1 MQDISVS
8 TLVEMTIGLAS
19 GLNNED
25 RFNKLLDAIR
35 KTIQCDSV
43 VLLSIHADTLTP
55 LAMQGLT
62 RDTLGRRF
70 DINEHP
76 RFGEICRSKTPI
88 RFDTTCPLPDPFD
101 GLLLDHDGDLPMHSC
116 MGLPLLFGDKL
127 LGILALDSLT
137 PNLFETIPDRS
148 LEVLSAIAASTL
160 KMAMTF
166 SQLEQQAKQSQRRLQ
181 ELNDEAWKREGGEI
195 IGSSQAMLNLKN
207 DIDIVA
213 PSDFNILIHGETGV
227 GKELVARTLHHQ
239 SSRKLQPLIYVNCAA
254 IPESL
259 VESELFGHV
268 KGAFTGADKTRLGK
282 FALADGGTLF
292 LDEIGELPLA
302 AQSKI
307 LRALQN
313 NEIQPVGQDRVHN
326 INVRVLAATNRDL
339 KEEVAQGRF
348 RADLYHRLT
357 VYPIEVPPLRK
368 REGDIALLSGF
379 FLEQARR
386 KLGIVQLKMGQ
397 EALHY
402 ISLYDW
408 PGNVRELEHVIN
420 RAALKA
426 RARNQHRKVI
436 SVTHED
442 IGELD
447 RSINIENA
455 LDINR
460 SLELNSPLELD
471 SALNH
476 EQQRRQ
482 SQTPST
488 SGNKTMSLRD
498 ATDEYQRK
506 LITSALET
514 SDFNWAK
521 ASRLL
526 KTDRANLTR
535 LAKRLGITVS
545 KAHKIHF

>member
-1 MQDISVS
+1 MQDISAS

-19 GLNNED
+19 GLNDED

-43 VLLSIHADTLTP
+43 ALLSIQGDTLTP
-55 LAMQGLT
+55 LAIQGLT

-70 DINEHP
+70 IVHEHP
-76 RFGEICRSKTPI
+76 RFEQICLSKAPV
-88 RFDTTCPLPDPFD
+88 RFDASSPLPDPFD

-116 MGLPLLFGDKL
+116 MGLPLLFGDTL
-127 LGILALDSLT
+127 LGILALDSLE
-137 PNLFETIPDRS
+137 PELFQNIPDRS

-166 SQLEQQAKQSQRRLQ
+166 SQLERQAKQSQQRLQ
-181 ELNDEAWKREGGEI
+181 ELNEEAWERDGGEI
-195 IGSSQAMLNLKN
+195 IGSSQAMLTLKS
-207 DIDIVA
+207 DIEVVA

-239 SSRKLQPLIYVNCAA
+239 SNRRKQPLVYVNCAA
-254 IPESL
+254 IPENL

-268 KGAFTGADKTRLGK
+268 KGAFTGADKNRSGK
-282 FALADGGTLF
+282 FSLADGGTLF

-313 NEIQPVGQDRVHN
+313 NEIQPVGQDNVQN

-357 VYPIEVPPLRK
+357 VYPILVPPLRQ

-386 KLGIVQLKMGQ
+386 KLGIVQLKMGP
-397 EALHY
+397 EALRY
-402 ISLYDW
+402 ITLYSW

-420 RAALKA
+420 RAALKS
-426 RARNQHRKVI
+426 RARNHHRSVI
-436 SVTHED
+436 TVTNED
-442 IGELD
+442 IGILD
-447 RSINIENA
+447 NTST
-455 LDINR
+455 LDMAIVEPMAEGSNEAI
-460 SLELNSPLELD
+460 SVNL
-471 SALNH
+471 
-476 EQQRRQ
+476 RQ
-482 SQTPST
+482 
-488 SGNKTMSLRD
+488 
-498 ATDEYQRK
+498 ATEAYQRQ
-506 LITSALET
+506 LIIAALEE
-514 SDFNWAK
+514 SEFNWAK
-521 ASRLL
+521 ASRALE
-526 KTDRANLTR
+526 TDRANLTR
-535 LAKRLGITVS
+535 LAKRLGITVTKEHRIS
-545 KAHKIHF
+545 H

>member
-1 MQDISVS
+1 MQDISAS

-19 GLNNED
+19 GLNDQD

-43 VLLSIHADTLTP
+43 VLLSMQGDTLTP

-70 DINEHP
+70 IVHEHP
-76 RFGEICRSKTPI
+76 RFEAICQSVIPV
-88 RFDTTCPLPDPFD
+88 RFDASSPLPDPFD

-137 PNLFETIPDRS
+137 PNLFNNIPNRS

-166 SQLEQQAKQSQRRLQ
+166 SQLELQAKQSQQRLQ
-181 ELNDEAWKREGGEI
+181 ELNEEAWERDGGEI
-195 IGSSQAMLNLKN
+195 IGSSEAMINLKN
-207 DIDIVA
+207 DIDVVA

-239 SSRKLQPLIYVNCAA
+239 SSRKKQPLVYVNCAA
-254 IPESL
+254 IPENL

-268 KGAFTGADKTRLGK
+268 KGAFTGADKNRLGK
-282 FALADGGTLF
+282 FALADNGTLF

-313 NEIQPVGQDRVHN
+313 NEIQPVGQDKVES

-339 KEEVAQGRF
+339 KDEVSQGRF

-357 VYPIEVPPLRK
+357 VYPILVPPLRVRK
-368 REGDIALLSGF
+368 GDIALLAGF

-397 EALHY
+397 AALRY
-402 ISLYDW
+402 IAAYSW

-426 RARNQHRKVI
+426 RARCQNSSVI
-436 SVTHED
+436 TVTNED
-442 IGELD
+442 IG
-447 RSINIENA
+447 I
-455 LDINR
+455 
-460 SLELNSPLELD
+460 LD
-471 SALNH
+471 SALDTTMPFN
-476 EQQRRQ
+476 ELP
-482 SQTPST
+482 PSVVKGDET
-488 SGNKTMSLRD
+488 LNLRE
-498 ATDEYQRK
+498 ATDAYQRQI
-506 LITSALET
+506 ITSTLEST
-514 SDFNWAK
+514 EFNWAK
-521 ASRLL
+521 AARHLQ
-526 KTDRANLTR
+526 TDRANLTR
-535 LAKRLGITVS
+535 LAKRLGIIVTKKHTIRS
-545 KAHKIHF
+545 

>member
-19 GLNNED
+19 GLNDED

-43 VLLSIHADTLTP
+43 VLLSIQGETLTP

-70 DINEHP
+70 IASEHP
-76 RFGEICRSKTPI
+76 RFDEICRAKTPV
-88 RFDTTCPLPDPFD
+88 RFDADSPLPDPFD

-127 LGILALDSLT
+127 LGVLTLDSLR
-137 PNLFETIPDRS
+137 PGLFNEIPDRS

-166 SQLEQQAKQSQRRLQ
+166 SQLEQQAKQSQQRVE
-181 ELNDEAWKREGGEI
+181 ELNEEAWERDGGEI
-195 IGSSQAMLNLKN
+195 IGSSKAMVGLKT
-207 DIDIVA
+207 DIDVVA

-239 SSRKLQPLIYVNCAA
+239 SSRKKQSLIYVNCAA
-254 IPESL
+254 IPENL

-268 KGAFTGADKTRLGK
+268 KGAFTGADKNRLGK
-282 FALADGGTLF
+282 FALANGGTLF

-313 NEIQPVGQDRVHN
+313 NEIQPVGQDRVES
-326 INVRVLAATNRDL
+326 IDVRVLAATNRDL
-339 KEEVAQGRF
+339 KEEVSQGRF

-357 VYPIEVPPLRK
+357 VYPILVPPLRE
-368 REGDIALLSGF
+368 REGDIALLAGF

-397 EALHY
+397 EALRY
-402 ISLYDW
+402 IMLYSW

-420 RAALKA
+420 RAALKS
-426 RARNQHRKVI
+426 RARNQHRSTI
-436 SVTHED
+436 TVTNED
-442 IGELD
+442 IGSLD
-447 RSINIENA
+447 NTPI
-455 LDINR
+455 LDTAPMDVQPQPN
-460 SLELNSPLELD
+460 
-471 SALNH
+471 
-476 EQQRRQ
+476 
-482 SQTPST
+482 QT
-488 SGNKTMSLRD
+488 D
-498 ATDEYQRK
+498 ATLNLRQATETYQRQ
-506 LITSALET
+506 LITSALEGA
-514 SDFNWAK
+514 DFNWAK
-521 ASRLL
+521 ASRYLQ
-526 KTDRANLTR
+526 TDRANLTR
-535 LAKRLGITVS
+535 LAKRLGITVT
-545 KAHKIHF
+545 KEHTIHQ

>member
-1 MQDISVS
+1 MQDISAS

-19 GLNNED
+19 GLNNQD

-43 VLLSIHADTLTP
+43 VLLSIQGDTLTP

-70 DINEHP
+70 IVHEHP
-76 RFGEICRSKTPI
+76 RFEAICNSVAPV
-88 RFDTTCPLPDPFD
+88 RFDASSSLPDPFD
-101 GLLLDHDGDLPMHSC
+101 GLLLDHEGDLPMHSC

-137 PNLFETIPDRS
+137 PNLFNNIPNRS

-160 KMAMTF
+160 KMAMSF
-166 SQLEQQAKQSQRRLQ
+166 SQLEQQAKQSQQRLQ
-181 ELNDEAWKREGGEI
+181 ELNEEAWERDGGEI
-195 IGSSQAMLNLKN
+195 IGSSKAMLNLKN
-207 DIDIVA
+207 DIDVVA

-239 SSRKLQPLIYVNCAA
+239 SSRNKQPLVYVNCAA
-254 IPESL
+254 IPENL

-268 KGAFTGADKTRLGK
+268 KGAFTGADKNRLGK

-313 NEIQPVGQDRVHN
+313 NEIQPVGQDKVET

-339 KEEVAQGRF
+339 KEEVSQGRF

-357 VYPIEVPPLRK
+357 VYPILVPPLRD
-368 REGDIALLSGF
+368 REGDITLLAGF

-386 KLGIVQLKMGQ
+386 KLGIVQLKIGQ
-397 EALHY
+397 AALRCIATY
-402 ISLYDW
+402 NW

-426 RARNQHRKVI
+426 RARSQNNPVI
-436 SVTHED
+436 TVAIED
-442 IGELD
+442 IG
-447 RSINIENA
+447 S
-455 LDINR
+455 
-460 SLELNSPLELD
+460 LD
-471 SALNH
+471 STDN
-476 EQQRRQ
+476 
-482 SQTPST
+482 QTQTAQELPTQDTQVDT
-488 SGNKTMSLRD
+488 SVNLRD
-498 ATDEYQRK
+498 ATDAYQRQ
-506 LITSALET
+506 LITAALE
-514 SDFNWAK
+514 SAGFNWAK
-521 ASRLL
+521 AARSLE
-526 KTDRANLTR
+526 TDRANLTR
-535 LAKRLGITVS
+535 LAKRLGIVVTKKHAIQS
-545 KAHKIHF
+545 